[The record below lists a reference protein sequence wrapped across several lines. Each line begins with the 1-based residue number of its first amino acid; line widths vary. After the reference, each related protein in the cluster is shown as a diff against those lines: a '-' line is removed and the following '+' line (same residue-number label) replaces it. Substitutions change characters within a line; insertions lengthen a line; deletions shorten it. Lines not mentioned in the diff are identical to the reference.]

1 MNKLCWSFLVLFI
14 WGALGA
20 QIQDLPD
27 LQVSGEADVR
37 SFLNKRALLFAP
49 LSSEPESLAAYL
61 PQSLWQ
67 DVPTPKVKAAFPRS
81 YLQLEANTGL
91 GVVSYF
97 NHHSASSSLQSLSH
111 QLDLWNPNDSL
122 LAFQTRFRAGVDI
135 ADRFPITLDAV
146 WHNNTAPDYRV
157 SSLSFL
163 AAHFRPELQLARVK
177 LQNYNLQISG
187 EYLRQRELPFHYHAQ
202 SVNIQAAG
210 IASSGV
216 MDLKH
221 LLLLS
226 GGKVGGMALPG
237 INWHPWGIISLRPG
251 FVADQYAIAPTLDFL
266 YRTTLSEGLSLKVE
280 NKPTINANKPNDILV
295 DTPWVDLSGKY
306 RLSPVPLN
314 LSCIAEMVHFP
325 GYRLPLGRIVL
336 ENNLAYTIN
345 ALRLDTG
352 IKEGIPL
359 LVYNDLIQNSTTASA
374 MLRIGDLTVHQELA
388 VNLAYLPEKHY
399 QRAAYQ
405 PLLKVTTQADY
416 SLGHYL
422 LHANL
427 LQSYFSKDHKGADLP
442 EAVICDL
449 AAEYLLGDKSLYVNL
464 SNLFDLPVITYTQY
478 PTRGRALFLGLKY
491 RF

>member
-1 MNKLCWSFLVLFI
+1 MNKLCWSFLVMLL
-14 WGALGA
+14 WSALGA

-67 DVPTPKVKAAFPRS
+67 DVPTPKVKEAFPRS
-81 YLQLEANTGL
+81 FLQLEANTGL
-91 GVVSYF
+91 GVDSYF
-97 NHHSASSSLQSLSH
+97 NHHPAASPLHSLSH

-122 LAFQTRFRAGVDI
+122 LAFQTRFSAGVDI
-135 ADRFPITLDAV
+135 AKLFPVTLDAV

-157 SSLSFL
+157 SSLSML
-163 AAHFRPELQLARVK
+163 AAHYLPELQLGRVK
-177 LQNYNLQISG
+177 LSNYNLQISG
-187 EYLRQRELPFHYHAQ
+187 DYLRQRELVFHYHAQ
-202 SVNIQAAG
+202 SVNLLASG

-216 MDLKH
+216 LDLKH

-226 GGKVGGMALPG
+226 GGKVGGMALPAL
-237 INWHPWGIISLRPG
+237 NWHPWGLITLRPG
-251 FVADQYAIAPTLDFL
+251 FVADQHAIAPTLDFL
-266 YRTTLSEGLSLKVE
+266 YRTTITEGLSLKVE
-280 NKPTINANKPNDILV
+280 NKPTINANKPNDLLV

-314 LSCIAEMVHFP
+314 LSCIAEMFHFP
-325 GYRLPLGRIVL
+325 RLPISRMVL
-336 ENNLAYTIN
+336 ENNVSYTLN
-345 ALRLDTG
+345 APRLDTG

-359 LVYNDLIQNSTTASA
+359 LVYNDLVQNTTKASA
-374 MLRIGDLTVHQELA
+374 MLRVGGLTVHQGLA
-388 VNLAYLPEKHY
+388 VNLAYLPEKHFH
-399 QRAAYQ
+399 RAAYQ
-405 PLLKVTTQADY
+405 PLLKITTQADY
-416 SLGHYL
+416 NLGHYL

-427 LQSYFSKDHKGADLP
+427 LQGYFAKDHNGADLP

-449 AAEYLLGDKSLYVNL
+449 SAEYLLGDKSLYLNL
-464 SNLFDLPVITYTQY
+464 SNIFDLPVITYTDY